1 MILPGIKTG
10 KRVVIHMAG
19 VLKATY
25 KNGMAAFLLC
35 LLAACSNGGKLNL
48 PADTPRTLGAESETT
63 RDHSR
68 LVAAFGGEYSYPQA
82 KRMLEDIV
90 QRLVRASDRPDRDY
104 RVTILNSPV
113 ANAFALPSGHLYVTR
128 GLLSV
133 ANDTSEIAAVLS
145 HEMAHVTLNHA
156 QARNELQARSS
167 LVNRVNAE
175 VLNDPAAGRMVRER
189 SKLTFASF
197 SRAQEIEADEA
208 GIRTLAAAGFDPYGA
223 ARFLANLSRS
233 AAGST
238 DKSRNSPNML
248 ATHPSTTDRVRRAL
262 AEAGKVDT
270 KRPGEADRSRY
281 LSAINGMAFGDD
293 PSDGVVRGRR
303 FVHARFGVTF
313 DAPEGFALENTSRAV
328 LGSSGSGSYKLLFD
342 AVESRTGQTLE
353 DILRNTWN
361 ETIETDSVEG
371 LTVNE
376 LPAAIASSRSAEWN
390 FRLAA
395 VQIGPT
401 VFRLIVA
408 APTNV
413 GDIDRIF
420 RQTLNT
426 LRQIGDAE
434 ARSISPLHIGIVT
447 ASDREPP
454 EAIAARM
461 IVPDRPVERFAAL
474 NGISASTALHAGEKY
489 KIITE

>member
-1 MILPGIKTG
+1 ML
-10 KRVVIHMAG
+10 
-19 VLKATY
+19 
-25 KNGMAAFLLC
+25 AFFLC
-35 LLAACSNGGKLNL
+35 LLTACAGTGGNISL
-48 PADTPRTLGAESETT
+48 PVDAPKTLGGESESR
-63 RDHSR
+63 RDHTR
-68 LVAAFGGEYSYPQA
+68 LVRAFGGEYSYPKA

-90 QRLVRASDRPDRDY
+90 QRLVRASDRPDRSY
-104 RVTILNSPV
+104 QVTILNSPI

-145 HEMAHVTLNHA
+145 HEMAHVTLDHA
-156 QARNELQARSS
+156 EARNELQARSS
-167 LVNRVNAE
+167 LVSRVNTE

-189 SKLTFASF
+189 SRVTFASF
-197 SRAQEIEADEA
+197 SRAQEIEADEV
-208 GIRTLAAAGFDPYGA
+208 GIRTLAAAGYDPYGA

-233 AAGST
+233 ASSMDSNSKAG
-238 DKSRNSPNML
+238 SPNML
-248 ATHPSTTDRVRRAL
+248 ATHPSTTDRIRRAL
-262 AEAGKVDT
+262 AEAKKFES
-270 KRPGEADRSRY
+270 KRFGEADRTRY
-281 LSAINGMAFGDD
+281 LSAIDGMAFGDD

-328 LGSSGSGSYKLLFD
+328 MGSSNNGSYKLLFD
-342 AVESRTGQTLE
+342 AVESRAGQTLE

-371 LTVNE
+371 VTVNS

-401 VFRLIVA
+401 VFRLILA

-413 GDIDRIF
+413 GDLDRVF

-426 LRQIGDAE
+426 LRQINSDE
-434 ARSISPLHIGIVT
+434 ARTISPLHIGIVT
-447 ASDREPP
+447 ASSGETSG
-454 EAIAARM
+454 EMASRM
-461 IVPDRPVERFAAL
+461 IVPDRPLERFSAL
-474 NGISASTALHAGEKY
+474 NGVTTSASLRGGERY